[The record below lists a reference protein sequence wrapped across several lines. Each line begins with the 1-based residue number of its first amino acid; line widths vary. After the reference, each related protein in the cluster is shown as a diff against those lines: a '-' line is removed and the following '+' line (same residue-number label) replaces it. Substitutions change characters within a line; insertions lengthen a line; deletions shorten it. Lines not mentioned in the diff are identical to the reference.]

1 MTQREAFA
9 GRSVEMP
16 PQAPAVR
23 PPDLA
28 VEGQTNVN
36 PYALID
42 HLADGD
48 ADVLVVLARVRLN
61 SMRCSTFT
69 TKMGPSRQL
78 GRGTL
83 YTFAERQQAQ
93 TALDLMDAR
102 LSRLCGLVR
111 SAAH

>member
-1 MTQREAFA
+1 M
-9 GRSVEMP
+9 G
-16 PQAPAVR
+16 
-23 PPDLA
+23 
-28 VEGQTNVN
+28 
-36 PYALID
+36 D

-48 ADVLVVLARVRLN
+48 ADVLAVLARVRLN

-102 LSRLCGLVR
+102 LSQLCRVGQER
-111 SAAH
+111 SSLTYLRR